1 MTKILDGNEVGQS
14 IRNRVLKE
22 IKELNQRG
30 ITPKL
35 AILRVGE
42 DESSI
47 SYENSAVKV
56 MKSYQ
61 IETKKVTLPHHTN
74 EDKILFEIDQLNKEN
89 EVHGIILMHPLPSHL
104 AKSNISEAIDPRKD
118 VDGLHPIN
126 LGRLI
131 EGDKNAMVPST
142 PQAVIEILNY
152 YGYVLEGL
160 DVVVVGSS
168 STVGKPLSIML
179 SNLKATVS
187 NLHIY
192 TKDIHI
198 YSKNADVLIS
208 ATGKLGLIDK
218 SHIKEGATIIDIGY
232 GYKDGELMGDVQYEE
247 VFPHVSA
254 ITPVP
259 GGVGAV
265 TTSVLASQVVKA
277 AKNLNNIK

>member
-22 IKELNQRG
+22 VTELSNRG
-30 ITPKL
+30 IVPKL

-42 DESSI
+42 DDSSI
-47 SYENSAVKV
+47 SYENSAVRV
-56 MKSYQ
+56 MKSCQ
-61 IETKKVTLPHHTN
+61 IETKKVTLPHNTN
-74 EDKILFEIDQLNKEN
+74 EDKVLFEIDQLNKEN
-89 EVHGIILMHPLPSHL
+89 TIHGIILMHPLPSHL
-104 AKSNISEAIDPRKD
+104 TKLNISEAIDPRKD
-118 VDGLHPIN
+118 VDGLHPVN

-131 EGDKNAMVPST
+131 EGDANAMVPST

-160 DVVVVGSS
+160 DVVVIGSS

-179 SNLKATVS
+179 SNLNATVS

-192 TKDIHI
+192 TKDIHF
-198 YSKNADVLIS
+198 YSENADILIS
-208 ATGKLGLIDK
+208 ATGELGLIDK
-218 SHIKEGATIIDIGY
+218 SYIKERATVIDVGY
-232 GYKDGELMGDVQYEE
+232 GHKDGQLMGDVQFEE
-247 VFPHVSA
+247 VFSHVSA

-265 TTSVLASQVVKA
+265 TTSVLASQVVRA
-277 AKNLNNIK
+277 AKKLNNF